1 MKLIDSVTAA
11 TAAANRVMPTVAP
24 IDPTTPESVR
34 ASESVAVRATPV
46 PRTRNDSFESSRQ
59 EHTDKSKEYRG
70 PPDNNGDGWIDM
82 NFPLATVAA
91 NEQASARL
99 AGVEK

>member
-11 TAAANRVMPTVAP
+11 TAAAHRVMPTAAPVVAA
-24 IDPTTPESVR
+24 TPESVR
-34 ASESVAVRATPV
+34 MTEAVAVRATPV

-59 EHTDKSKEYRG
+59 EHTDKSKEYQG

-82 NFPLATVAA
+82 NFPLETVAA